1 MKRILKPNFFPTF
14 LAILLMVGV
23 SSCWKNKDSAMVDLN
38 FSLAWNGNSVS
49 IGDTVLYQGSM
60 PLRLEKFKCY
70 IDNISLRDLEGNW
83 ISSGSIDLIEFMPS
97 NEITSAEFGA
107 DIMKRGE
114 EVDAIRFGI
123 GVDTQHNMLDNAP
136 ATFPNEHPLGIFG
149 GAGMYWTWATGYIFT
164 KFEGKL
170 ALAEGDDFT
179 DPFAFHTGT
188 DPLYREIILELDE
201 VVCVAAEELYEFNL
215 TIDLGKSIASAEDE
229 IDLLNN
235 GITHTLDNV
244 ELAERYMNLLGDA
257 WSIAE

>member
-1 MKRILKPNFFPTF
+1 
-14 LAILLMVGV
+14 
-23 SSCWKNKDSAMVDLN
+23 MVDLN

-49 IGDTVLYQGSM
+49 IGDTVLYQESM

-70 IDNISLRDLEGNW
+70 IENISLRDIEGNW

-107 DIMKRGE
+107 EIMKRGV

-136 ATFPNEHPLGIFG
+136 ATFPNEHPLGIVG

-164 KFEGKL
+164 KFEGKV
-170 ALAEGDDFT
+170 ALAEGEGFA

-188 DPLYREIILELDE
+188 DALYREVVIELPE
-201 VVCVAAEELYEFNL
+201 KVCVAAEDLIEFDIV
-215 TIDLGKSIASAEDE
+215 IDLGASIASPEDE
-229 IDLLNN
+229 LDLLND
-235 GITHTLDNV
+235 GITHTINDF
-244 ELAERYMNLLGDA
+244 ELAERYVNLLDDA